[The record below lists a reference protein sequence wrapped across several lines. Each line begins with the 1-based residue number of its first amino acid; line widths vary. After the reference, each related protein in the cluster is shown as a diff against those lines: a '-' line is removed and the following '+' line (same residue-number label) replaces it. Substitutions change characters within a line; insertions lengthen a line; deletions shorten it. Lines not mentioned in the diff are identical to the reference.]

1 MARNGAGTYS
11 KVNTFVAGT
20 TITAADHNEN
30 WDDIAAEITNSLAL
44 DGQSSMN
51 GALKAANGTAAAPG
65 IAFGSDTDTGFY
77 RSAANELSAAA
88 GGAQVLKLNA
98 SGVDAASGQLLQG

>member
-44 DGQSSMN
+44 DGQLAMT
-51 GALKAANGTAAAPG
+51 GQFKAATEAAEPTRIVWPPTFITSFRFATSEPQEGTR
-65 IAFGSDTDTGFY
+65 SY
-77 RSAANELSAAA
+77 R
-88 GGAQVLKLNA
+88 KI
-98 SGVDAASGQLLQG
+98 